1 MSYSVAMNDNLYQA
15 FHAFKHGREHN
26 KRLIEKLLHLYKP
39 PHITNAAQLD
49 RLGIE
54 DNPLKMQLLQNSLT
68 KQGLD
73 ELSLKTDYKILLSDT
88 DGEFPLV
95 NIYGNQLANNYTIT
109 CEPGQ
114 PRARAIAHIEALL
127 GDAGNVLIY
136 DRYIMDNWQECKR
149 IFDLLPRKNLTIE
162 FSHRLNQQYVTEI
175 KKFCPDW
182 KVKAD
187 QRQVYRELHDRY
199 LLINRKMEIILS
211 SGIYYL
217 FDDTRE
223 CTLVFRKKE

>member
-1 MSYSVAMNDNLYQA
+1 MTYSVAMNDNLYLA
-15 FHAFKHGREHN
+15 FHAFKHGQKHY

-54 DNPLKMQLLQNSLT
+54 DNPLKMQLLQNNLSNQSLT
-68 KQGLD
+68 
-73 ELSLKTDYKILLSDT
+73 ELGLKTEYKVLLADT
-88 DGEFPLV
+88 DGDFPQV
-95 NIYGNQLANNYTIT
+95 NVYGNQLANNYTIT
-109 CEPGQ
+109 CKSGQ
-114 PRARAIAHIEALL
+114 SRSRAIAHIEALL
-127 GDAGNVLIY
+127 SDAVNVLIY

-149 IFDLLPRKNLTIE
+149 IFKFFPRKKLTIE
-162 FSHRLNQQYVTEI
+162 IAHRLNQQYITEL
-175 KKFCPDW
+175 KGLCSDW

-223 CTLVFRKKE
+223 CTLIFRKKE